1 MPPMVD
7 DGKLGITKCGRREKL
22 IFMDCVNGIIKSNSS
37 GEVILRLQKFSA
49 VQVTPR
55 LNLMTSCFHNML
67 GHVFV
72 TSNDTLVKMV
82 QCYMFGP
89 CRVQG
94 TATIDTK
101 V

>member
-22 IFMDCVNGIIKSNSS
+22 IFM
-37 GEVILRLQKFSA
+37 E
-49 VQVTPR
+49 
-55 LNLMTSCFHNML
+55 
-67 GHVFV
+67 
-72 TSNDTLVKMV
+72 
-82 QCYMFGP
+82 
-89 CRVQG
+89 G